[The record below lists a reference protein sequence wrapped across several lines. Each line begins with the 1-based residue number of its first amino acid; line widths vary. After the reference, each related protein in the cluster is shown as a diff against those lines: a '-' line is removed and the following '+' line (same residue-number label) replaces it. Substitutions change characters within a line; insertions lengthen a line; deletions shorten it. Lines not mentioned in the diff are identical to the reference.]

1 MADNKILFEDG
12 AGYERMMGTWSRLAG
27 DIFLDWVAPA
37 PGLRWVD
44 VGCGNGAF
52 TELLVDRCA
61 PAQVLGID
69 PSDAQ
74 LAFASTRPAAR
85 LARFEQGDA
94 MALPYADAAF
104 DAAVMALVIFF
115 VPDPVRGVAEMVR
128 VVRPGGLVCAYAWDI
143 LGGGFPLGPLQE
155 EMRGLGST
163 PVFPP
168 SVEAS
173 RIEAMRALWTGAGLE
188 AVETREIA
196 VQRSFD
202 NFEDLWA
209 TSLLGSSVGPR
220 VKAMAAAEVMLLRE
234 GLRARLPADASGRIT
249 CSARANAIKGWIPLA

>member
-1 MADNKILFEDG
+1 MADNKIRFEDG

-61 PAQVLGID
+61 PAQVQGID

-104 DAAVMALVIFF
+104 DAAVMALAIFF
-115 VPDPVRGVAEMVR
+115 VPEPVRGVVEMVR

-143 LGGGFPLGPLQE
+143 LGGGFPLAALQDE
-155 EMRGLGST
+155 LRALGST
-163 PVFPP
+163 PVLPP
-168 SVEAS
+168 SVESS
-173 RIEAMRALWTGAGLE
+173 RMEAMRSLWTAAGLE
-188 AVETREIA
+188 EVESREIA
-196 VQRSFD
+196 VQRTFD
-202 NFEDLWA
+202 SFEDMWS
-209 TSLLGSSVGPR
+209 TSLLGTTIGPR
-220 VKAMAAAEVMLLRE
+220 VRAMPAADVARLQA
-234 GLRARLPADASGRIT
+234 GLRDRLPADAAGRIT
-249 CSARANAIKGWIPLA
+249 CSARANAIKGRKRPA